1 MSSSSSRAPSPAQQ
15 DGTGVP
21 PAAVVV
27 VTPESCSK
35 STYSDMA
42 AKTVENI
49 RKLQENVS
57 GGSGNLGNEK
67 TTIWVGNYQVPALPC
82 GSEVEGVSRGADDN
96 IVQEQIPSRGS
107 IASVR
112 STTSSAAPP
121 SPSSPRPSIPSISD
135 SLAGKFNALV
145 TIDPNWQSTKKSVR
159 ERNAVMCNNA
169 LMADVYFNVGAD
181 IGEDMTQIPAH
192 KYVLSTSS
200 TVFYAMFFG
209 GLAEPRDVIDVP
221 DVEPEAFLAMLRYMG
236 WDSGICK

>member
-1 MSSSSSRAPSPAQQ
+1 MLSWGLQACLVILVCHSATSWSRSVLHTIYERGHTELSYVVLRLLSSKTLQRYDFWNSLNWSRLVQWNILDFIQQ
-15 DGTGVP
+15 
-21 PAAVVV
+21 
-27 VTPESCSK
+27 SFF
-35 STYSDMA
+35 
-42 AKTVENI
+42 
-49 RKLQENVS
+49 S
-57 GGSGNLGNEK
+57 GGNS
-67 TTIWVGNYQVPALPC
+67 
-82 GSEVEGVSRGADDN
+82 
-96 IVQEQIPSRGS
+96 
-107 IASVR
+107 ASAR
-112 STTSSAAPP
+112 STTSSAAFP

-135 SLAGKFNALV
+135 ALAGKFNALV

-181 IGEDMTQIPAH
+181 IGEDVTQIPAH

-236 WDSGICK
+236 WDYGIFKWNYSWFIILFNFFPS

>member
-1 MSSSSSRAPSPAQQ
+1 MYHTMSLTCNVRCQQ
-15 DGTGVP
+15 YQ
-21 PAAVVV
+21 VVV
-27 VTPESCSK
+27 KVMKLKASLEVQMTTLSK
-35 STYSDMA
+35 SRFQGNVLDY
-42 AKTVENI
+42 EWNI
-49 RKLQENVS
+49 LDFIQQSFFS
-57 GGSGNLGNEK
+57 GGNS
-67 TTIWVGNYQVPALPC
+67 
-82 GSEVEGVSRGADDN
+82 
-96 IVQEQIPSRGS
+96 
-107 IASVR
+107 ASVR
-112 STTSSAAPP
+112 STTSSAAFP

-135 SLAGKFNALV
+135 ALAGKFNALV

-181 IGEDMTQIPAH
+181 IGEDVTQIPAH

-236 WDSGICK
+236 WDYGIFK